1 MIVLEQN
8 KNTRFKRHRIAIGA
22 IYDPSY
28 TGTKKTPHGHQIA
41 SNPHEQNV
49 NEIIL
54 GNYIARHTYIKVIK
68 DYYT

>member
-49 NEIIL
+49 NDIIL
-54 GNYIARHTYIKVIK
+54 GNIITCDTEQKVI
-68 DYYT
+68 